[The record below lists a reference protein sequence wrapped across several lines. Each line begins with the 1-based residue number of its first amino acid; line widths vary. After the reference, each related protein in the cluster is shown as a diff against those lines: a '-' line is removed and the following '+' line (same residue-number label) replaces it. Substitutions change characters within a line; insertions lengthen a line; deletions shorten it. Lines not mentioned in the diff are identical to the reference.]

1 LDVRAAPSP
10 ALRAPSPPG
19 GKGTAS
25 GETLE
30 PEARLAALSIL
41 PDIASRLRYLRRV
54 GVGYLTLSRPA
65 PTLSGGE
72 FQRARLASCLGSGLI
87 GVCYLLDEP
96 TIGLHP
102 RDTARMLEVLTDLR
116 DSGNSVLVVEH
127 DEALI
132 RQADWLIDLG
142 PGAGREGGQLVA
154 SGTVAGLLDRDP
166 GESQTVQWLT
176 SASRN
181 EPVPS
186 PLGGEGGRRPDEGDS
201 EVAVGMPM
209 TDCTA
214 PSLVLRAPSPPR
226 GEETEAR
233 WLRLKGASL
242 HNLKDVSVEIP
253 LRTLTAVTGV
263 SGSGKTSLVTG
274 TLVLALK
281 HLLPVNSARR
291 DEAEA
296 DWSELGIPLAALTG
310 SDCLDRIVVVNQ
322 SPIGRSGR
330 SNPATHS
337 GVWNEVRRLFA
348 KTRDAKLRGFTAS
361 RFSFNAR
368 DGRCPTCEGR
378 GEQRIKLNY
387 LPDAYVECPDCRG
400 ARFNSQTLGIRFKE
414 KNLAEVLALRIDEA
428 AELFENVPKIRRVL
442 DTLREVGLGYLQL
455 GQSSLTLSGGEAQR
469 VKLAT
474 ELCKGGE
481 ERVLFVL
488 DEPTTGLHPVDVER
502 LLQLLRKLV
511 EQNHSVLVVE
521 HNLDVIREADW
532 MIDLGPD
539 GGAGGGEL
547 VAAGRPDELAKGPAA
562 SLTARE
568 LAHRRAGS
576 CRPDRASDGQ

>member
-1 LDVRAAPSP
+1 
-10 ALRAPSPPG
+10 
-19 GKGTAS
+19 
-25 GETLE
+25 
-30 PEARLAALSIL
+30 
-41 PDIASRLRYLRRV
+41 
-54 GVGYLTLSRPA
+54 
-65 PTLSGGE
+65 
-72 FQRARLASCLGSGLI
+72 
-87 GVCYLLDEP
+87 
-96 TIGLHP
+96 
-102 RDTARMLEVLTDLR
+102 
-116 DSGNSVLVVEH
+116 
-127 DEALI
+127 
-132 RQADWLIDLG
+132 
-142 PGAGREGGQLVA
+142 
-154 SGTVAGLLDRDP
+154 
-166 GESQTVQWLT
+166 
-176 SASRN
+176 
-181 EPVPS
+181 
-186 PLGGEGGRRPDEGDS
+186 
-201 EVAVGMPM
+201 MPM

-253 LRTLTAVTGV
+253 LRTMTAVTGV